1 MEGWVQS
8 RSQVV
13 IVKLRVSLRR
23 TTGEQYAT
31 FWLSEDILLSTKM
44 ITLFSL
50 IQQNITYIF
59 YCLFCIKIFE

>member
-59 YCLFCIKIFE
+59 